1 MSSGPQDP
9 SPSPDPQGCLL
20 PLLGMTLGVVKPWVG
35 NMKDAFW
42 EDIQA
47 GGGWW
52 DPSMGVVRDFVLLFK
67 GKQSFT

>member
-1 MSSGPQDP
+1 
-9 SPSPDPQGCLL
+9 
-20 PLLGMTLGVVKPWVG
+20 MTLGVVKPWVG